1 MGGDKSLSRKV
12 SWFIVNRLT
21 MVDSIDFLSKHQI
34 DINLKQFEKV
44 PRFHFYQELRSCFGE
59 KQRQSNEE
67 SNLDMFAMKSFKYD
81 VLQ

>member
-1 MGGDKSLSRKV
+1 
-12 SWFIVNRLT
+12 

-67 SNLDMFAMKSFKYD
+67 SDLDMFATKSFKYNL
-81 VLQ
+81 LQ